1 MSRQY
6 TKHIVKTY
14 EVGANVVGAVVVGLT
29 LGLVVSPGFEG
40 AIVGEHVEVVGEDEI
55 DGVILGLLE
64 GVADGIFDGDDTGF
78 NVGDDVGEGL
88 GSRLG
93 ANEYDGPNDG
103 F

>member
-1 MSRQY
+1 ME
-6 TKHIVKTY
+6 TY
-14 EVGANVVGAVVVGLT
+14 KVGANVVGAIVVGLT

-55 DGVILGLLE
+55 DGVTLGLLE
-64 GVADGIFDGDDTGF
+64 GVADGIIDGDDVGF

-88 GSRLG
+88 GIKLG
-93 ANEYDGPNDG
+93 ANEYEGPNNG